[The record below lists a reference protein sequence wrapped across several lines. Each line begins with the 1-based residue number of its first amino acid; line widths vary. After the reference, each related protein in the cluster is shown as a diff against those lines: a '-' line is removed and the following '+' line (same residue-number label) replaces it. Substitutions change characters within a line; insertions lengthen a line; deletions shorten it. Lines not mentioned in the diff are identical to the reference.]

1 MTSLLFAAAAAALTL
16 TAFNAHADNYLTQ
29 TDRLIVKY
37 KDAVPAGKGGARVA
51 SVSALRQGMVDRA
64 GQQLGTGL
72 TLLRSISTGAHL
84 FQLSRSVPLAEASA
98 LAADLMA
105 RDPGVEYAEPD
116 RILTTQVAATDPRY
130 TEQWDLYDITG
141 GIRMP
146 GAWNFSTGSGINVAV
161 IDTGYRPHADLAGQV
176 LPGYDFIAST
186 TTAGDGNARDADAT
200 DPGDWLTASQCSA
213 GMPMADQS
221 SSWHG
226 THVAGTIAAKAN
238 NGVGVAGIAYNAKIV
253 PVRVL
258 GKCGGYTSD
267 IADGIVW
274 ASAGTVAG
282 VAANPNKARVL
293 NLSLGGGGACD
304 VTTQTAINGA
314 RSRGA
319 VVVVAAGNSAMDAS
333 SFTPASCAGVIAVA
347 ATNRSG
353 GRSSYSN
360 YGANVDIAAPGDGI
374 LSTVNT
380 GARAP
385 VADGY
390 ASYSGTSMAT
400 PHVAGVAALLL
411 AQNPFLTPDQVETK
425 LKASA
430 RWFPAP
436 CAGCGTGILDA
447 NAALNGSVATPPATA
462 QAEVE
467 SNDTIAT
474 ANLIATAGTLV
485 NATIGS
491 TSDADYF
498 LVRLPAGKQ
507 LSVTMAPGTSD
518 ADYDLYLY
526 NAAGAVLSRSEN
538 GSGAMESVSARN
550 TSTATVA
557 YYIGVRYYSGGTGA
571 TAGQYTVQAI
581 W

>member
-64 GQQLGTGL
+64 GQQLGTRL
-72 TLLRSISTGAHL
+72 TLLRSVSTGAHL

-105 RDPGVEYAEPD
+105 RDPSVEYAEPD

-130 TEQWDLYDITG
+130 TEQWDLYDLTG

-186 TTAGDGNARDADAT
+186 ATAGDGNARDADAT

-267 IADGIVW
+267 IADGIIW
-274 ASAGTVAG
+274 ASGGTVAG

-347 ATNRSG
+347 ATNHSG

-380 GARAP
+380 GTRAP

-400 PHVAGVAALLL
+400 PHVAGVAALML
-411 AQNPFLTPDQVETK
+411 AQNPSLTPDQVETK

-436 CAGCGTGILDA
+436 CSGCGTGILDA
-447 NAALNGSVATPPATA
+447 NAALNGSVATPPATP
-462 QAEVE
+462 QAEAE
-467 SNDTIAT
+467 PNDTIVT

-498 LVRLPAGKQ
+498 LVQLPAGKQ
-507 LSVTMAPGTSD
+507 LSVTMAPGTSE

-538 GSGAMESVSARN
+538 GSGAMESVSVRN
-550 TSTATVA
+550 KSTATVA

-571 TAGQYTVQAI
+571 TAGKYTVQAI